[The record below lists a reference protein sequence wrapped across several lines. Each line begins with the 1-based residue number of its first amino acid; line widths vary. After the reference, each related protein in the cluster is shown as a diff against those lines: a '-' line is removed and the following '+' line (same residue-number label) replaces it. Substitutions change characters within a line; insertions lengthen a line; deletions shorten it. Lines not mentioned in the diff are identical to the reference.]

1 MAYLVSCT
9 RSRAF
14 LLLAQRPDAPDEEE
28 PDFDRNADPAPVPED
43 AVIDEQQAQHLMQA
57 VQQLAPIYRD
67 PLRLL
72 AQGYTYREIAAAL
85 ALRES
90 TVRQRIARG
99 RKLLWKELHDER

>member
-1 MAYLVSCT
+1 M
-9 RSRAF
+9 
-14 LLLAQRPDAPDEEE
+14 LLAQRQDAPGEEE

>member
-1 MAYLVSCT
+1 ML
-9 RSRAF
+9 
-14 LLLAQRPDAPDEEE
+14 
-28 PDFDRNADPAPVPED
+28 DPAPVPED

-85 ALRES
+85 CPAGIHCPPAHCPRAQTAVEGAP
-90 TVRQRIARG
+90 R
-99 RKLLWKELHDER
+99 

>member
-1 MAYLVSCT
+1 
-9 RSRAF
+9 
-14 LLLAQRPDAPDEEE
+14 
-28 PDFDRNADPAPVPED
+28 
-43 AVIDEQQAQHLMQA
+43 MQA